1 MIKENTYYLIPHMP
15 IQKNKSDISCLN
27 MAWGTQAGVGGQ
39 ERPLWLLEED
49 RLDCLALQQAF

>member
-1 MIKENTYYLIPHMP
+1 MP